1 MDTQVT
7 VVGNLVADPRLAT
20 TSTGHLVTS
29 FRIASTPRRFDR
41 GSGEW
46 RDGETL
52 YANVTCWRGLAE
64 NVASSLHKGQSAIV
78 VGRLS
83 VRPYET
89 KDGEKRQSV
98 DIDAIAVGPDLS
110 RTMTMAVKRAERV
123 SAAASPSDEPADS
136 WGAPEAPASDA
147 HSVDEFAGELDDLEA
162 DINDAALVDGRT
174 GERLDERAGEGAGEA
189 FDNAVGGESGA
200 ASSGSVAASAT
211 EAGEPVLAGAGG
223 RRKPRFGIG

>member
-20 TSTGHLVTS
+20 TSSGHLVTS

-98 DIDAIAVGPDLS
+98 DIDAVAVGPDLS
-110 RTMTMAVKRAERV
+110 RTMAMAVKRAERV
-123 SAAASPSDEPADS
+123 SAAASPSDAPADS
-136 WGAPEAPASDA
+136 WGAPETPATDTDSA
-147 HSVDEFAGELDDLEA
+147 DEFAGELDDLGA
-162 DINDAALVDGRT
+162 DIDDAALVDGHT
-174 GERLDERAGEGAGEA
+174 GERLDERAGEA
-189 FDNAVGGESGA
+189 FDGAVGGEADAGGGG
-200 ASSGSVAASAT
+200 SSTGSAT

-223 RRKPRFGIG
+223 RRKSRFGIG